1 MQIFLKMVQSA
12 SESTGHAT
20 MPSGSGL
27 ITAIRASVSG
37 CVDIMSLM
45 AGVEQG
51 IGKGDAGEARFVDIF
66 D

>member
-1 MQIFLKMVQSA
+1 MIA
-12 SESTGHAT
+12 
-20 MPSGSGL
+20 
-27 ITAIRASVSG
+27 AIRASDTG